1 MSSRTIRRL
10 GSLGPTIAQ
19 FKRERLDTLPLCT
32 PIHGRGLAE
41 AQGLAPKHAIKQV
54 DRLFRNEL
62 LSVEELAPYWLE
74 FVAGNRTKLV
84 VSLDW
89 TAFATCDHRT
99 LVLSVIARDKRATP
113 VLWKTVQ
120 RSGIQRISVED
131 ELLERLR
138 SLRPCCSANITSY
151 WALPPEIARWCG
163 RTWQGHWS
171 VVDLL

>member
-19 FKRERLDTLPLCT
+19 FKKERLDTLPLCT

-41 AQGLAPKHAIKQV
+41 ARGLAPKHAIKQV

-74 FVAGNRTKLV
+74 FVGGNRTELV

-120 RSGIQRISVED
+120 RSGIQRIADED

-163 RTWQGHWS
+163 RT
-171 VVDLL
+171 